1 MSKSILEKI
10 YDKIDKLEKDKRD
23 YLEVGKMSVV
33 YKKEAELEILNL
45 ALDGLSYGDT
55 KRELEQCRKFIR
67 EKGLKQEFEERWR
80 NKN

>member
-10 YDKIDKLEKDKRD
+10 YDKIDKLEKEKQD
-23 YLEVGKMSVV
+23 YLEVGKMNTV

-55 KRELEQCRKFIR
+55 KRELEQCKKFIR
-67 EKGLKQEFEERWR
+67 EKGLKQEFERKMEG
-80 NKN
+80 